1 MAQGHGHTGR
11 PPGRLLWSGIG
22 LLLVVIVGWGLVS
35 IGGIRLPWYAS
46 EADLQRFDEVPE
58 FALIERNGRPVRKAD
73 LLGKVWVANFIFTRC
88 VDECPLETSR
98 MARLQKTFAQE
109 EAVRWVSITVDPEHD
124 TPGVLAR
131 YARQFGADPLRWLF
145 LTGEKMTIYRLARD
159 GFHLGVMDSEAAP
172 QTSDVFLPP
181 RIRQAM
187 QAYVNVLQP
196 RVAWAHHPQEKSSPS
211 ILHSA
216 RFVLVD
222 RQAQIRGYY
231 NSREEDAMRRLQRHV
246 AWLLRQDT
254 S

>member
-1 MAQGHGHTGR
+1 M
-11 PPGRLLWSGIG
+11 
-22 LLLVVIVGWGLVS
+22 
-35 IGGIRLPWYAS
+35 
-46 EADLQRFDEVPE
+46 
-58 FALIERNGRPVRKAD
+58 
-73 LLGKVWVANFIFTRC
+73 
-88 VDECPLETSR
+88 
-98 MARLQKTFAQE
+98 
-109 EAVRWVSITVDPEHD
+109 
-124 TPGVLAR
+124 
-131 YARQFGADPLRWLF
+131 
-145 LTGEKMTIYRLARD
+145 
-159 GFHLGVMDSEAAP
+159 
-172 QTSDVFLPP
+172 SDVFLSP